1 MEGPPTRRHPPV
13 VGPERDRGLQA
24 ERTALAWR
32 RTLLSF
38 TAACGVAWQTL
49 PVVDGDR
56 TLVWAVAIA
65 LVLTPP
71 LWWFAKRH
79 AHHTHRHLSDEEP
92 RLRHGRRIAVMCG
105 GTALLGLAGLVAV
118 AVF

>member
-1 MEGPPTRRHPPV
+1 MTDQPTPPL

-38 TAACGVAWQTL
+38 TAACGVAWQVL
-49 PVVDGDR
+49 PTVDGPS
-56 TLVWAVAIA
+56 TLAFAAAVA

-79 AHHTHRHLSDEEP
+79 ARHTHHHLSRDEP
-92 RLRHGRRIAVMCG
+92 RLRHGRRIAAICG
-105 GTALLGLAGLVAV
+105 GTCLLGVAGLALVI
-118 AVF
+118 VF

>member
-1 MEGPPTRRHPPV
+1 MTDRPSPPL

-32 RTLLSF
+32 RTILSF
-38 TAACGVAWQTL
+38 VAVCGVAWQTL
-49 PVVDGDR
+49 PDVEAGPR
-56 TLVWAVAIA
+56 TLGVVVGVA

-79 AHHTHRHLSDEEP
+79 ARHTERHLGADEP
-92 RLRHGRRIAVMCG
+92 RLRHGRRIVLMCA
-105 GTALLGLAGLVAV
+105 GTALLGTAGLVAV
-118 AVF
+118 LVF

>member
-1 MEGPPTRRHPPV
+1 MARPHDPPL
-13 VGPERDRGLQA
+13 VGPGRDRGLQA

-49 PVVDGDR
+49 PFVEGPAMLLVAVGVVM
-56 TLVWAVAIA
+56 
-65 LVLTPP
+65 VLTPP

-79 AHHTHRHLSDEEP
+79 AHHTHRHLDRDEP
-92 RLRHGRRIAVMCG
+92 RLRHGRRIAVLCG
-105 GTALLGLAGLVAV
+105 GTAILGAGGLVAV
-118 AVF
+118 LVL

>member
-1 MEGPPTRRHPPV
+1 MAEDRNDPPL
-13 VGPERDRGLQA
+13 VGPERDRGLQV

-38 TAACGVAWQTL
+38 TAACAVAWQTL
-49 PVVDGDR
+49 PGVDGEASF
-56 TLVWAVAIA
+56 LLAAAVG

-79 AHHTHRHLSDEEP
+79 ARHTHRHLDTAEP
-92 RLRHGRRIAVMCG
+92 RLRHGRRIVVMCA

-118 AVF
+118 VVF

>member
-1 MEGPPTRRHPPV
+1 MTDRPDPPL

-38 TAACGVAWQTL
+38 TAVCAVAWQTL
-49 PVVDGDR
+49 PGVDGGGAF
-56 TLVWAVAIA
+56 LLAAAVA
-65 LVLTPP
+65 LLLTPP
-71 LWWFAKRH
+71 LWWFARRH
-79 AHHTHRHLSDEEP
+79 VRHTHQHLGTAEP
-92 RLRHGRRIAVMCG
+92 TLRHGRRIAVMCA

-118 AVF
+118 LVV